1 MRVKVPTIKL
11 LLNLTCT
18 PFKKTTRVKVAPR
31 LRSIN
36 FYHCIFDMRSF
47 AIHKENMMRYLQLS
61 YFVGK
66 FLTFQ
71 FRCRKK
77 F

>member
-11 LLNLTCT
+11 RLKLTCT
-18 PFKKTTRVKVAPR
+18 PFKKTTGVKVAPR

-47 AIHKENMMRYLQLS
+47 AIHKENMMRYLELS

-66 FLTFQ
+66 FFV
-71 FRCRKK
+71 
-77 F
+77 